1 MWLALPALALVAAA
15 QEPPVPSFPARAE
28 RVVVDVVV
36 TDRNGVPVTGL
47 AAADFEVSEDGERQ
61 RIVTFE
67 AIASGAPPPAGPVEA
82 AAEPATT
89 PGPVAGPGQ
98 FYAVAFDDVN
108 MTPFKVH
115 EAKAAV
121 AAFVRSAGDD
131 DRILFMATRTGDARV
146 SASAS
151 SRGELLDMVR
161 GLKAGHLPDMSPDR
175 ISDYEA
181 MLIHVLQDA
190 ETLARVNNRIAS
202 RTGGGRMSTKASAAE
217 TYERA
222 AARTRDSLRALE
234 RLIETIV
241 AEKGRKSVILVSEGF
256 ILSPRVA
263 EFRDVTQAAM
273 RANAA
278 LYFVDARR
286 MELGA
291 SEYAIE
297 AWSAQAADIAKAL
310 AERAGEAFG
319 SETLAKETG
328 GFTITNT
335 NDLAAGMRRIA
346 AETRSYYLIGYDP
359 TKEPDG
365 RFRKIRVRVSRK
377 GVRVRARR
385 GYYAES
391 PVANPGR

>member
-1 MWLALPALALVAAA
+1 MWLALSALALVAAA

-36 TDRNGVPVTGL
+36 TDRNGEPVTGL

-67 AIASGAPPPAGPVEA
+67 AIGPGTPPTASGGGPAGTPA
-82 AAEPATT
+82 APTT
-89 PGPVAGPGQ
+89 GSVPGQ
-98 FYAVAFDDVN
+98 FYVVAFDDVN
-108 MTPFKVH
+108 MTPFKVLQ
-115 EAKAAV
+115 AKAAV
-121 AAFVRSAGDD
+121 EAFVRSADED
-131 DRILFMATRTGDARV
+131 DRILLVATSTGDARL
-146 SASAS
+146 SPTGS
-151 SRGELLDMVR
+151 SRQDLLDMVR
-161 GLKAGHLPDMSPDR
+161 DLKAGHLPDMSPDR

-181 MLIHVLQDA
+181 MLIHLLGDA
-190 ETLARVNNRIAS
+190 ETLARVHARIAS
-202 RTGGGRMSTKASAAE
+202 STGGGRMSTKANAAE
-217 TYERA
+217 TYARA
-222 AARTRDSLRALE
+222 AGRVRDTLRVLE
-234 RLIETIV
+234 RLMDTM
-241 AEKGRKSVILVSEGF
+241 AREKGRKSVILVSEGF
-256 ILSPRVA
+256 ILSPRIA
-263 EFRDVTQAAM
+263 EFRSVTQAAM
-273 RANAA
+273 RANAG

-286 MELGA
+286 LDISGFDD
-291 SEYAIE
+291 IE
-297 AWSAQAADIAKAL
+297 PPWSTRRTDIAKTL

-319 SETLAKETG
+319 SEMLAQDTG
-328 GFTITNT
+328 GFTITNA